1 MRGPHL
7 CISSL
12 VHCAHDESP
21 VGNAKVVALL
31 LEDRRGAVTD
41 MQDINGDTALHF
53 AASHNHLKVLASSL
67 TPRTQSFRHQ
77 LTHTSGRPMSLQ
89 IVKMLLKKGAA
100 ASLLNEKKLSPL
112 DVATPSVQSYLKGL
126 FLCSRARY
134 DIWLI
139 HACNTWQ

>member
-1 MRGPHL
+1 
-7 CISSL
+7 
-12 VHCAHDESP
+12 
-21 VGNAKVVALL
+21 
-31 LEDRRGAVTD
+31 
-41 MQDINGDTALHF
+41 
-53 AASHNHLKVLASSL
+53 
-67 TPRTQSFRHQ
+67 
-77 LTHTSGRPMSLQ
+77 LQ

-139 HACNTWQ
+139 LKALATRATLDSESVQAHV